1 MNLLK
6 AHSIPDIMLS
16 VWESIMYI
24 KKKCPFHSQK
34 QCLCN
39 KCINYITC
47 VEKIIWHFTFKLYKN
62 FMANR

>member
-24 KKKCPFHSQK
+24 KKKMSFS
-34 QCLCN
+34 
-39 KCINYITC
+39 
-47 VEKIIWHFTFKLYKN
+47 FTEAV
-62 FMANR
+62 FM